1 MKNYKTINYIVLL
14 GLAALLTF
22 TGCKDFVQNIDPP
35 TDSTEDK
42 NLNSEQE
49 IDFLMNGVKAK
60 FATTYSELTCLAGGL
75 SDELVYDP
83 NFPGATFPQYYE
95 VEVGNIKLNNNS
107 IENAIDNLGSLRL
120 HADTLIGRARKVKF
134 TDPALRDAAFATGFI
149 YGALARYLWASY
161 FGLTENNG
169 GGVINSGPFIPSSSM
184 YNLALAYLD
193 SAKNYAQGNENPLIY
208 SLIAKIHLIEGR
220 YTEAGDAASN
230 GMTLSEKPLEA
241 KFSKE
246 SVNFWYNNA
255 GKGRT
260 QFLLNRRYLDYTAQ
274 DFRELKRI
282 AFGSTQGAGNYI
294 LQAKY
299 FEDKTPIIVM
309 SWQENTLMRAE
320 VAWRSYLKTKDELD
334 STAAMDYV
342 NEVRASHELDPLA
355 VPLTLDELFNERDKE
370 LFCTGARLID
380 QRRSGKWHLSNS
392 AWHYLPITQ
401 NERTRNPNLLK

>member
-83 NFPGATFPQYYE
+83 NFPGATFPQFYE
-95 VEVGNIKLNNNS
+95 IEVGNIKLNNTS

-120 HADTLIGRARKVKF
+120 HADTLVGRARIVKF
-134 TDPALRDAAFATGFI
+134 TDPNLQSLALSTGFL
-149 YGALARYLWASY
+149 YGGLARYLWASY
-161 FGLTENNG
+161 FGLNENNG
-169 GGVINSGPFIPSSSM
+169 GGVINSGPFIPSSAM
-184 YNLALAYLD
+184 YDLAIKYLD
-193 SAKNYAQGNENPLIY
+193 SAAHYGQGDVNPIAF
-208 SLIAKIHLIEGR
+208 SLIAKIHMIEGR
-220 YTEAGDAASN
+220 YAEASAAAQN
-230 GMTLSEKPLEA
+230 GMSLIDKPFQA

-260 QFLLNRRYLDYTAQ
+260 QFLVNRRYLDYTSQ
-274 DFRELKRI
+274 DGREIRRI
-282 AFGSTQGAGNYI
+282 PFANTQGVGNYI
-294 LQAKY
+294 YQAKY

-320 VAWRSYLKTKDELD
+320 VAWRDYLKSKDELD
-334 STAAMDYV
+334 STTAMDYV

-355 VPLTLDELFNERDKE
+355 VPLTLDEIFNERDKE
-370 LFCTGARLID
+370 LFCTGTRLID

>member
-83 NFPGATFPQYYE
+83 NFPGATYPQYYE
-95 VEVGNIKLNNNS
+95 IEVGNIKLNNTS

-120 HADTLIGRARKVKF
+120 HADTLVGRARIITFKDDNLKNQ
-134 TDPALRDAAFATGFI
+134 ALATGYF

-161 FGLTENNG
+161 FGLSENNG
-169 GGVINSGPFIPSSSM
+169 GGVINSGPFIPASAM
-184 YNLALAYLD
+184 YDLALKYID
-193 SAKNYAQGNENPLIY
+193 SAAHYSQGELNPVAY
-208 SLIAKIHLIEGR
+208 SLKAKIHLIEGR
-220 YTEAGDAASN
+220 YNDADTAAQY
-230 GMTLSEKPLEA
+230 GMSEIDKPFEA

-260 QFLLNRRYLDYTAQ
+260 QFLLSRRYLDYTSQ
-274 DFRELKRI
+274 DGRESRRVSF
-282 AFGSTQGAGNYI
+282 ANTQGTGNFIY
-294 LQAKY
+294 QTKY
-299 FEDKTPIIVM
+299 FEDKSPIIVM
-309 SWQENTLMRAE
+309 SWQENSLMRAE
-320 VAWRSYLKTKDELD
+320 ISWRKYMMSRMESD
-334 STAAMDYV
+334 STDAMTYIE
-342 NEVRASHELDPLA
+342 NVRISHGLDPLF
-355 VPLTLDELFNERDKE
+355 VPLTLDEIFNERDKE
-370 LFCTGARLID
+370 LFCTGTRLID
-380 QRRSGKWHLSNS
+380 QRRSGKWHLPNN